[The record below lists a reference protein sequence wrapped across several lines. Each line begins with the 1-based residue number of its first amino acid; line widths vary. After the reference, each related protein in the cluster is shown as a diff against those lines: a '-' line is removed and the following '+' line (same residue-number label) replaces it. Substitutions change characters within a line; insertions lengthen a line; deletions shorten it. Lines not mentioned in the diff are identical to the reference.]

1 MIVDISPSEPTENVT
16 VNDKESE
23 QVTLGKTPSGSK
35 RYGYTIEEL
44 RRKQM
49 SILSQERPSKL
60 IEIPGVTTRA
70 VAPQPIKPKIDADEQ
85 FIRDVTA
92 ILNKLTPQNND
103 KLVEKLDKL
112 ELNSAERLEGMI
124 TVMFTKA
131 VEAAIF
137 CSLYAKL
144 CKHFQKKQVT
154 VPDET
159 GQPVTFY
166 FRQILL
172 TRCQNEFEGD
182 YRQNIKY
189 EERQKE
195 VEAIVDEKTRRDAA
209 EQLEEDLLKA
219 KRKKLGNIMYVK
231 QEKNILK
238 SNIDFSFSFI
248 GELFKLQMLI
258 DTIMYDCIEYLLR
271 DKADEESL
279 ECLCKL
285 LTNIGKELDIKAN
298 EKVCHHQTVSIM
310 M

>member
-1 MIVDISPSEPTENVT
+1 VIVDISPSEPTENVT

-23 QVTLGKTPSGSK
+23 QVILGKTPSGSK

-131 VEAAIF
+131 MLNYVNIF
-137 CSLYAKL
+137 KKNKSLYLMKL
-144 CKHFQKKQVT
+144 VNQ
-154 VPDET
+154 
-159 GQPVTFY
+159 
-166 FRQILL
+166 
-172 TRCQNEFEGD
+172 
-182 YRQNIKY
+182 
-189 EERQKE
+189 
-195 VEAIVDEKTRRDAA
+195 
-209 EQLEEDLLKA
+209 
-219 KRKKLGNIMYVK
+219 
-231 QEKNILK
+231 
-238 SNIDFSFSFI
+238 
-248 GELFKLQMLI
+248 
-258 DTIMYDCIEYLLR
+258 
-271 DKADEESL
+271 
-279 ECLCKL
+279 
-285 LTNIGKELDIKAN
+285 
-298 EKVCHHQTVSIM
+298 
-310 M
+310 

>member
-70 VAPQPIKPKIDADEQ
+70 VAPQPIKPKVDADEQ

-231 QEKNILK
+231 QEKKISLNQTLIFHLVLSVNY
-238 SNIDFSFSFI
+238 SNY
-248 GELFKLQMLI
+248 K
-258 DTIMYDCIEYLLR
+258 C
-271 DKADEESL
+271 
-279 ECLCKL
+279 
-285 LTNIGKELDIKAN
+285 
-298 EKVCHHQTVSIM
+298 
-310 M
+310 